1 MNGGV
6 AYAKTKDDKGA
17 FGTTTTTTTTT
28 APGQATTTTTKETKI
43 RRFGHYIIWQS
54 LGKGNFARVYLAKHK
69 VTQTLVRKNG
79 GETTASMFF
88 T

>member
-17 FGTTTTTTTTT
+17 FGTTTTTTT
-28 APGQATTTTTKETKI
+28 APGQATTTKETKI

-79 GETTASMFF
+79 GKQPHRCFNMT
-88 T
+88 